1 MPIEGDTT
9 GRAPILV
16 LGVGNRLLSDDGVGL
31 VLLDRLSAKFGP
43 EPGIEFVDGGTQG
56 LALLGCLEARRAALI
71 LDAVA
76 LGAPPGT
83 VHSLLGPEDRLR
95 RKSSTAHES
104 NVVELLAV
112 ASLLGQRPET
122 VALVGIEP
130 QAVCTGLDLSPAVQR
145 ALGRAT
151 GTARAL
157 LEAWRATLLAEP
169 AHA

>member
-1 MPIEGDTT
+1 MPVESDTT

-16 LGVGNRLLSDDGVGL
+16 LGVGNRLLGDDAVGL
-31 VLLDRLSAKFGP
+31 VLLERLAARIGTD
-43 EPGIEFVDGGTQG
+43 PGVEFVDGGTQG
-56 LALLGCLEARRAALI
+56 LALLGCLEGRRAALI
-71 LDAVA
+71 LDAVV

-95 RKSSTAHES
+95 HKSSTAHES

-112 ASLLGQRPET
+112 ASLLGQRPQT

-130 QAVCTGLDLSPAVQR
+130 QAVATGLALSPAVER

-157 LEAWRATLLAEP
+157 LEAWRVSLLAEP